1 MTNIILCATIK
12 WYEASCC
19 LFFSALL
26 FHPLILCFMVV
37 WGIRELGA
45 ALEIQLKHNAVLES
59 SLWKLS
65 HGWWLCEKAL
75 VRKHFFFF
83 SLLTSACIWPYLS
96 PHTLLWEWTISR
108 YDYTQVWTH
117 RNTQTTISVKDR
129 RPHVTL
135 YVVHPSWPR
144 WRMALLTL
152 ACSKHD
158 KSPKH
163 SWIQLICQS
172 QSSCIMFWSQPCFQ
186 YGWVLLWGF

>member
-59 SLWKLS
+59 TLWKLS

-117 RNTQTTISVKDR
+117 RNALGIHYSNHNQCQGQASSCDLVCSS
-129 RPHVTL
+129 P
-135 YVVHPSWPR
+135 
-144 WRMALLTL
+144 LLTPL
-152 ACSKHD
+152 KNG
-158 KSPKH
+158 
-163 SWIQLICQS
+163 LID
-172 QSSCIMFWSQPCFQ
+172 SSMFKAWQIS
-186 YGWVLLWGF
+186 